1 MFTIDW
7 CGGKI
12 VFLWECMGMRS
23 VVALVAIAVLLA
35 FYQRSVT
42 HGFVLLGFAVFFALL
57 GNMLRIG
64 SILAICPLSWGF
76 ALGVWHDFS
85 GYLFIVCEVL
95 MLAKT
100 ADIMKEDHGGN
111 TAK

>member
-23 VVALVAIAVLLA
+23 VVALVAIAMLLA
-35 FYQRSVT
+35 FYQRSMT
-42 HGFVLLGFAVFFALL
+42 HGFVLLGFAVFYALL

-85 GYLFIVCEVL
+85 GYLFFVCEAFL
-95 MLAKT
+95 LART
-100 ADIMKEDHGGN
+100 SEAMKEN
-111 TAK
+111 